1 MELHEALSSIETIQ
15 RQMARTEKFRG
26 YRALPT
32 ALGSLLAV
40 VAGLLQPL
48 VVPDPDAD
56 MRSYLL
62 LWVGTAIV
70 AGAISAG
77 DAYRR
82 HRLDGRAG
90 GRSGGMLIKLAC
102 EQFLPCVLA
111 GGAVTVAVAAA
122 PVDIDWMLP
131 GLWAVI
137 FSLGLFASLRLLP
150 DAMLV
155 PAAWYLI
162 VGCAC
167 LALGPR
173 EAGLSP
179 LTMIVTFGIGQL
191 MMAGILAKQPR
202 DDDDFE
208 STDFAASASSD
219 DDCERGGLR

>member
-15 RQMARTEKFRG
+15 RQLARTEKFRG
-26 YRALPT
+26 YRAMPT

-40 VAGLLQPL
+40 VAGLVQPL

-62 LWVGTAIV
+62 LWVGTALV
-70 AGAISAG
+70 AGTISAG

-82 HRLDGRAG
+82 HRRDCLAG
-90 GRSGGMLIKLAC
+90 GRTGGALIKLAC

-131 GLWAVI
+131 GLWSVI

-150 DAMLV
+150 EMMLV
-155 PAAWYLI
+155 PAAWYLM

-179 LTMIVTFGIGQL
+179 WSMIVTFGVGQL
-191 MMAGILAKQPR
+191 MMAGILARQPR
-202 DDDDFE
+202 DDDDFAPITSRDE
-208 STDFAASASSD
+208 TSWEDRD
-219 DDCERGGLR
+219 DRA

>member
-1 MELHEALSSIETIQ
+1 MELHEALSSIQTIQ

-26 YRALPT
+26 YGALPT
-32 ALGSLLAV
+32 ALGSVLAV
-40 VAGLLQPL
+40 AAGLLQPIL
-48 VVPDPDAD
+48 LPKPDENI
-56 MRSYLL
+56 RGYLL

-70 AGAISAG
+70 AGTISAG
-77 DAYRR
+77 AAWRR
-82 HRLDGRAG
+82 HRQDGRT
-90 GRSGGMLIKLAC
+90 SGILIRLAC

-131 GLWAVI
+131 GLWSVI

-167 LALGPR
+167 LALGPHD
-173 EAGLSP
+173 AGLSP

-191 MMAGILAKQPR
+191 TMAGILARQPR
-202 DDDDFE
+202 DEDF
-208 STDFAASASSD
+208 DRPAV
-219 DDCERGGLR
+219 RGGEEDHDDLA

>member
-1 MELHEALSSIETIQ
+1 MELHEALSSLETIQ

-40 VAGLLQPL
+40 VAGMLQPL
-48 VVPDPDAD
+48 VVPEPDAD
-56 MRSYLL
+56 IRGYLL

-70 AGAISAG
+70 AGSISAG

-82 HRLDGRAG
+82 HRRDGRS
-90 GRSGGMLIKLAC
+90 SGILIKLAC

-150 DAMLV
+150 EMMLV
-155 PAAWYLI
+155 PAAWYLM

-173 EAGLSP
+173 EVGLSP
-179 LTMIVTFGIGQL
+179 LTMITTFGVGQL

-202 DDDDFE
+202 DDDEFAAG
-208 STDFAASASSD
+208 DFAPVNVNEEQS
-219 DDCERGGLR
+219 

>member
-1 MELHEALSSIETIQ
+1 MELHEALSQIDVIH

-26 YRALPT
+26 YKALPT
-32 ALGSLLAV
+32 ALGSVLALLA
-40 VAGLLQPL
+40 GLAQPIL
-48 VVPDPDAD
+48 LPRPDENIPG
-56 MRSYLL
+56 YLL

-77 DAYRR
+77 DAWRR
-82 HRLDGRAG
+82 HRRDGRA
-90 GRSGGMLIKLAC
+90 GGMLIKLAC
-102 EQFLPCVLA
+102 EQFLPCVVA

-162 VGCAC
+162 AGCTC

-179 LTMIVTFGIGQL
+179 LTMIVLFGVGQAML
-191 MMAGILAKQPR
+191 AAILAKQPR
-202 DDDDFE
+202 EEDEPVGFVARSHLENEFRAEEKSNDD
-208 STDFAASASSD
+208 AA
-219 DDCERGGLR
+219 

>member
-1 MELHEALSSIETIQ
+1 MELHEALSQIDVIH

-32 ALGSLLAV
+32 ALGSVLAV
-40 VAGLLQPL
+40 VAGLLQPVL
-48 VVPDPDAD
+48 LPRPDENIPG
-56 MRSYLL
+56 YLL

-70 AGAISAG
+70 AGAMSAG
-77 DAYRR
+77 DAWRR
-82 HRLDGRAG
+82 HRRDGRA
-90 GRSGGMLIKLAC
+90 SGILIKLAC
-102 EQFLPCVLA
+102 EQFLPCVVA

-162 VGCAC
+162 AGCTC

-173 EAGLSP
+173 DAGLSP
-179 LTMIVTFGIGQL
+179 LTMIVLFGVGQGML
-191 MMAGILAKQPR
+191 AAILARQPR
-202 DDDDFE
+202 EVDERPARIAIERVANEENDHD
-208 STDFAASASSD
+208 AA
-219 DDCERGGLR
+219 

>member
-32 ALGSLLAV
+32 ALGSLLAL
-40 VAGLLQPL
+40 VAGLVQPL
-48 VVPDPDAD
+48 VMPEPDAD
-56 MRSYLL
+56 MPRYLL
-62 LWVGTAIV
+62 LWVGTAVI
-70 AGAISAG
+70 AGSISAG

-82 HRLDGRAG
+82 HRRDGRS
-90 GRSGGMLIKLAC
+90 SGVLIKLAC

-131 GLWAVI
+131 GLWSVI

-150 DAMLV
+150 DAMVV

-162 VGCAC
+162 VGCTC

-179 LTMIVTFGIGQL
+179 MTMIVTFGIGQL

-202 DDDDFE
+202 DDDEPAPTF
-208 STDFAASASSD
+208 TSD
-219 DDCERGGLR
+219 DDCEPGALR

>member
-40 VAGLLQPL
+40 VAGVLQPL
-48 VVPDPDAD
+48 IVPEPDAD

-70 AGAISAG
+70 AGSISAG

-82 HRLDGRAG
+82 HRRDGRS
-90 GRSGGMLIKLAC
+90 SGVLIKLAC

-162 VGCAC
+162 IGCTC

-179 LTMIVTFGIGQL
+179 LAMIITFGIGQL

-202 DDDDFE
+202 DDDE
-208 STDFAASASSD
+208 FAPATLSD
-219 DDCERGGLR
+219 DDSERGGGR